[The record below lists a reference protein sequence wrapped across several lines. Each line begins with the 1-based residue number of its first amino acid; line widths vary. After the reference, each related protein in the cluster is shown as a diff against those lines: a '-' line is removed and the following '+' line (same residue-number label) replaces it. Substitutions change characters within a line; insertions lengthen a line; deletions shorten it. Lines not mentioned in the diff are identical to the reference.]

1 MLSKEITMNN
11 QISDSIMIEIIKPT
25 SNGNG
30 FSTLLFSNVFGKVTT
45 QKH

>member
-1 MLSKEITMNN
+1 MNDDLTVNN

-30 FSTLLFSNVFGKVTT
+30 FSTLLFSNDFGKLTT

>member
-1 MLSKEITMNN
+1 MNDDLTVNN

-30 FSTLLFSNVFGKVTT
+30 FSTLLFSNVFGKLTP

>member
-1 MLSKEITMNN
+1 MNDALTVNN

-30 FSTLLFSNVFGKVTT
+30 FSTLLFINVFGKLTT

>member
-1 MLSKEITMNN
+1 MNDDLTVNN

-30 FSTLLFSNVFGKVTT
+30 FSTLLFSNFFGKLTT

>member
-1 MLSKEITMNN
+1 MNDDLTVNN

-30 FSTLLFSNVFGKVTT
+30 FSTLLFSNVFGKLTT

>member
-1 MLSKEITMNN
+1 MNDDLSVNN

-30 FSTLLFSNVFGKVTT
+30 FSTLLFSNVFGKLTT

>member
-1 MLSKEITMNN
+1 MNDDLTVNN
-11 QISDSIMIEIIKPT
+11 QMSDSIMIDIIKPT

-30 FSTLLFSNVFGKVTT
+30 FSTLLFSNVFGKLTT

>member
-1 MLSKEITMNN
+1 MNDDLTVNN
-11 QISDSIMIEIIKPT
+11 QMSDSIMIEIIKPT

-30 FSTLLFSNVFGKVTT
+30 FSTLLFSNVFGKLTT